1 MLTEENL
8 DEAAGANHEDEEGDD
23 EGCGA
28 GECNST
34 LGGTQVSGDGDHQSG
49 DLKTKNHPIWL
60 KMTSLQFYE

>member
-23 EGCGA
+23 EGRGA

-49 DLKTKNHPIWL
+49 DLKTKNHPIL
-60 KMTSLQFYE
+60 VEDDVPSVL